1 MTVVAFA
8 EKNKAAEEIAKILS
22 SGSYSRTNIE
32 GASAYKFKRNGEDWI
47 ITGLAGHIMGYDYPT
62 EYNRWNEVDPGILLD
77 VDPQKFVTKENLAN
91 AVEKLSKNAHL
102 IILACDYDREGEN
115 IGFEA
120 KELAERVSTAPI
132 KRARYSSFSK
142 SEIEKAFDHPGEPD
156 TNLAMA
162 AETRQILDLKMGA
175 AFTRY
180 VTLSVR
186 EKAYTKEVLSI
197 GPCQTPTCGFV
208 YEREKSIREFKPKDF
223 WKILADFDTKE
234 GEKLTAEKEKS
245 EKGNENP
252 NDDAGGKTKAKRT
265 KKNESETE
273 FQGTHRTGQIT
284 EKEKADDIFKRIK
297 GEKKAVV
304 DKKTVK
310 EQSLAPPVP
319 LNTTEFL
326 KRASSFL
333 NISPE
338 KALEIAE
345 QLYLSGLTSYPR
357 TETNM
362 YAPDFEFLPI
372 LSELTKNP
380 SYSKTIEQ
388 LIRETAGKVVPKNGT
403 KDAKDHPPIYPIRG
417 ATQPDV
423 EKLVNLPG
431 AYPVYDLICRHFI
444 ANLMPSAIFEKTKL
458 DIKIKEEIFDVTG
471 SMKKSSGWLSIYDYE
486 TKKDKMLPPMEE
498 GDILF
503 VQKIQNMASKTAPPK
518 KLMES
523 ELLTLM
529 DKNGIGTK
537 ATAPT
542 HIETNKKRGYFE
554 TAGKTISILDTG
566 YMLMESLD
574 TAVPIVIRPEIRSQ
588 VENLIQQVEDGKMT
602 MNEALLSGTALI
614 KKMYGDLTANKDRL
628 VQKLA
633 GSIKSE
639 AAESDKKNYVGVCPV
654 CANALRLITTDKGRF
669 IGCVGYPDCS
679 QTYPVP
685 KTGALTILRS
695 KKCQKGGIAVID
707 VGKKYNWA
715 VGVGPCFNCDQ
726 KDECDPPETA
736 GICPKCKDGQ
746 MVMVRLSD
754 SRFLSCSK
762 KCGHTQSLP
771 KAGRLT
777 ILDEKCPICG
787 WNLFRN
793 KENEKEA
800 EDFCANRR
808 CRAIGLKNEQQ
819 KSNSN

>member
-8 EKNKAAEEIAKILS
+8 EKNKAAEEIAKIL
-22 SGSYSRTNIE
+22 GGGNYSRTYVD
-32 GASAYKFKRNGEDWI
+32 GAAAYKFKRNGEDWVVA
-47 ITGLAGHIMGYDYPT
+47 GLSGHIMGYDYPP

-77 VDPQKFVTKENLAN
+77 VEPQKFVTKENLAG
-91 AVEKLSKNAHL
+91 AIEKLSKDAHL

-120 KELAERVSTAPI
+120 KELAQRVSNAPI

-142 SEIEKAFDHPGEPD
+142 NEIEKAFDAPGEPD
-156 TNLAMA
+156 TGLAMA
-162 AETRQILDLKMGA
+162 AEARQILDLKMGA

-186 EKAYTKEVLSI
+186 EKAFTKEILSI

-208 YEREKSIREFKPKDF
+208 YEREKSIREFNPKDF
-223 WKILADFDTKE
+223 WKIMADFDTESNPSDTEVKNPD
-234 GEKLTAEKEKS
+234 EKKLKTVKS
-245 EKGNENP
+245 IKA
-252 NDDAGGKTKAKRT
+252 DSKTDLKT
-265 KKNESETE
+265 ESENA
-273 FQGTHRTGQIT
+273 FSGVHRSGQIT
-284 EKEKADDIFKRIK
+284 EKEKADEIFKKIK

-304 DKKTVK
+304 LKKSVK
-310 EQSLAPPVP
+310 EQSLTPPVP

-338 KALEIAE
+338 KSLEIAE

-362 YAPDFEFLPI
+362 YAPDFEFVPI
-372 LSELTKNP
+372 LSDLSKNP
-380 SYSKTIEQ
+380 SYAQTIRQ
-388 LIRETAGKVVPKNGT
+388 LMADCSGKVVPKNGT

-417 ATQPDV
+417 AVQADV
-423 EKLVNLPG
+423 EKMVSLPG
-431 AYPVYDLICRHFI
+431 AYAVYDLICRHFI
-444 ANLMPSAIFEKTKL
+444 ANLMPAAIFEKTRL
-458 DIKIKEEIFDVTG
+458 EIQIRDELFDVTG
-471 SMKKSSGWLSIYDYE
+471 SMKKSSGWLLIYDYE
-486 TKKDKMLPPMEE
+486 TKKDKLLPQIRE

-503 VQKIQNMASKTAPPK
+503 VKKIQNTASKTAPPK

-554 TAGKTISILDTG
+554 TSGKTISILDTG

-574 TAVPIVIRPEIRSQ
+574 FAVPILIRPEIRAQ
-588 VENLIQQVEDGKMT
+588 IEDLIQQVEDGKIELNDAVLT
-602 MNEALLSGTALI
+602 GTALI

-639 AAESDKKNYVGVCPV
+639 AAENDKKNYAGVCPV
-654 CANALRLITTDKGRF
+654 CQNALRLITTDKGRF
-669 IGCVGYPDCS
+669 VGCVGYPDCA

-685 KTGALTILRS
+685 KTGTLTFLRS
-695 KKCQKGGIAVID
+695 KKCPKGGIAVMD

-726 KDECDPPETA
+726 KDVCDPPETA
-736 GICPKCKDGQ
+736 GLCPKCKEGQ
-746 MVMVRLSD
+746 MVLVRLSD
-754 SRFLSCSK
+754 SRFLSCFK
-762 KCGHTQSLP
+762 RCGHTQSLP
-771 KAGRLT
+771 KTGRLT
-777 ILDEKCPICG
+777 VLDKKCEICG
-787 WNLFRN
+787 WNLFKN
-793 KENEKEA
+793 KEQDKE
-800 EDFCANRR
+800 EETFCANRR
-808 CRAIGLKNEQQ
+808 CRAIGLKNEHQ
-819 KSNSN
+819 KNP

>member
-8 EKNKAAEEIAKILS
+8 EKNKAAEEIAKILG
-22 SGSYSRTNIE
+22 SGSYSQTRVD
-32 GASAYKFKRNGEDWI
+32 GAAVYKFKRDGEDWL
-47 ITGLAGHIMGYDYPT
+47 ITGLAGHIMGYDYPE
-62 EYNRWNEVDPGILLD
+62 EYNRWNEVDPGVLLD

-91 AVEKLSKNAHL
+91 AIEKLSKNAHL

-142 SEIEKAFDHPGEPD
+142 AEIEKAFDHPGEPD

-208 YEREKSIREFKPKDF
+208 YDREKAIREFKPKDF
-223 WKILADFDTKE
+223 WKILADFDT
-234 GEKLTAEKEKS
+234 
-245 EKGNENP
+245 NEDTP
-252 NDDAGGKTKAKRT
+252 TEMIETDGADGKTKPKRT
-265 KKNESETE
+265 KKAESDTQ
-273 FQGTHRTGQIT
+273 FQGTHRSGQIS
-284 EKEKADDIFKRIK
+284 EKEKADEIFKQIK
-297 GEKKAVV
+297 GERKAVV
-304 DKKTVK
+304 DKKSVK

-338 KALEIAE
+338 KSLEIAE
-345 QLYLSGLTSYPR
+345 QLYLSGFTSYPR

-362 YAPDFEFLPI
+362 YAPDFEFMPI
-372 LSELTKNP
+372 LSDLIKNP

-388 LIRETAGKVVPKNGT
+388 LIRETGGKVVPKNGP

-417 ATQPDV
+417 ATQSDV
-423 EKLVNLPG
+423 EKVVSLPG

-444 ANLMPSAIFEKTKL
+444 ANLMPPAVFEKTKL
-458 DIKIKEEIFDVTG
+458 DIKIKDELFDVTG

-486 TKKDKMLPPMEE
+486 TKKDKMLPQMEE
-498 GDILF
+498 GDVLF
-503 VQKIQNMASKTAPPK
+503 VKKIQNMSSKTAPPK

-554 TAGKTISILDTG
+554 TSGKTISILDKG

-588 VENLIQQVEDGKMT
+588 IENLIQDVEDGKIT
-602 MNEALLSGTALI
+602 MNDALLKGTTLI
-614 KKMYGDLTANKDRL
+614 KTMYGDLTANKDRL

-654 CANALRLITTDKGRF
+654 CGNALRLITTDNGRF
-669 IGCVGYPDCS
+669 VGCVGYPDCS

-685 KTGALTILRS
+685 KTGALTFLRS
-695 KKCQKGGIAVID
+695 KKCPKGGVAVMD

-726 KDECDPPETA
+726 KDVCDPPETV
-736 GICPKCKDGQ
+736 GTCPKCKDGQ
-746 MVMVRLSD
+746 MVLVRLSD
-754 SRFLSCSK
+754 NRFLSCSK
-762 KCGHTQSLP
+762 KCGHTQSIP
-771 KAGRLT
+771 KTGRLT
-777 ILDEKCPICG
+777 VLDKKCDVCG
-787 WNLFRN
+787 WNLFKN
-793 KENEKEA
+793 KEADKE
-800 EDFCANRR
+800 EIEFCANRR

-819 KSNSN
+819 KDNP